1 MRSGGT
7 GGKWM
12 SSSSSGLLWNRTPPI
27 SHTHVSPPLTSC
39 VVLHI
44 TVLAYFDCWFSV
56 AKCHVRFC
64 LRRSCQMGW
73 GTWRWGK
80 STDKQAQHVCFF
92 IRGAYVY
99 MFVACNYMFMFV
111 SDSVLFTC
119 KSHQSR
125 SASASQARVRGH
137 ARLFYYLPIYAVW
150 KELMQ

>member
-1 MRSGGT
+1 MDVFLQQWPFMKQDAPHFPHTRFP
-7 GGKWM
+7 
-12 SSSSSGLLWNRTPPI
+12 SSHFLCCSTYHRVSLLWLLI
-27 SHTHVSPPLTSC
+27 QC
-39 VVLHI
+39 
-44 TVLAYFDCWFSV
+44 C
-56 AKCHVRFC
+56 KM
-64 LRRSCQMGW
+64 SCQILLEKILSDGLRHMTVGE
-73 GTWRWGK
+73 

-99 MFVACNYMFMFV
+99 MFVACKYMFMFV